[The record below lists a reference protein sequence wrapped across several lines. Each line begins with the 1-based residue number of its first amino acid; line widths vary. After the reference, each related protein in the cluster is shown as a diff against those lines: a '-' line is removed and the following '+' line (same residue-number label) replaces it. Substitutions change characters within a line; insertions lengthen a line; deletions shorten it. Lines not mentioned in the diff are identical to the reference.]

1 MNDLSLS
8 ELTLDNIGSCPLI
21 VKGVAMILLF
31 SLIVG
36 LGYALSF
43 REQLETLEQLQT
55 KEVELLQTMERK
67 QQQAAN
73 LSRYEKQLEQMKIK
87 LGKVLQQLP
96 GQSEIPEL
104 LEDISQ
110 AGLSAG
116 LKFQLFDP
124 QPEISHVFY
133 VEVPVKIIVDGSYAQ
148 IAKFVSKAASMKRI
162 VTLHG
167 FKLNFPNPK
176 KAEGKKP
183 IRLINGK
190 LPLFMTVTAKVYRY
204 QTFE

>member
-1 MNDLSLS
+1 MSEISLS
-8 ELTLDNIGSCPLI
+8 ELTIDNIGSWPMA
-21 VKGVAMILLF
+21 VKGVLMAVVF
-31 SLIVG
+31 SLLIG
-36 LGYALSF
+36 LGYLLSF
-43 REQLETLEQLQT
+43 QEQLETLDGLQST
-55 KEVELLQTMERK
+55 EVELLQTMVRK

-73 LSRYEKQLEQMKIK
+73 LELYQKQLVQMKRK

-96 GQSEIPEL
+96 SESEIPEL

-110 AGLSAG
+110 TGLSAG

-124 QPEISHVFY
+124 QPEVSHDFY
-133 VEVPVKIIVDGSYAQ
+133 VEVPIQIVVDGSYAQ
-148 IAKFVSKAASMKRI
+148 IAKFISKVASMKRI
-162 VTLHG
+162 VTMHD

-190 LPLFMTVTAKVYRY
+190 LPLFLTLTAKVYRY
-204 QTFE
+204 QTFD

>member
-1 MNDLSLS
+1 MSDLSLN
-8 ELTLDNIGSCPLI
+8 ELTLDNIGSWPLA
-21 VKGVAMILLF
+21 VKVVAMALLF

-36 LGYALSF
+36 LGYMLSF
-43 REQLETLEQLQT
+43 QEQLENLDQLQI

-73 LSRYEKQLEQMKIK
+73 LALYEKQLEEMKNK

-104 LEDISQ
+104 LEEISQ
-110 AGLSAG
+110 TGINDG

-124 QPEISHVFY
+124 QPEISHDFY

-148 IAKFVSKAASMKRI
+148 IAKFVSDVASMKRI
-162 VTLHG
+162 VKLHD
-167 FKLNFPNPK
+167 FNLKFPNPK

-190 LPLFMTVTAKVYRY
+190 LPLFFTVTAKVYRY